1 MGGADPTADIE
12 SIIEAKQE
20 LLARRFGRRE
30 IPSISIKNSSQ
41 SNAEL
46 QYLCDL
52 LKHNLTYTVQNLHR
66 DVCRAQ

>member
-30 IPSISIKNSSQ
+30 IPSISIKKSSQ

-52 LKHNLTYTVQNLHR
+52 LET
-66 DVCRAQ
+66 